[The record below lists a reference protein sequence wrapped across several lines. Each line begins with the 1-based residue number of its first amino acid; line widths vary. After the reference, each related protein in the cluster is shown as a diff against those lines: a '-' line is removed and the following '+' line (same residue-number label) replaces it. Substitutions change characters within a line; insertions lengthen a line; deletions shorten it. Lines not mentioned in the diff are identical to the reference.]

1 MNSATDVMAVDPW
14 KQTLGLLLQLCRS
27 DDARSFASSSESL
40 CAHRTERRLRLR
52 TTGAERR
59 TVSVRF
65 VDRVS
70 ATAVTIAWHDST
82 HCSYGDQAWHATRAR
97 TSAVCAISGRPVR
110 PGDAVYQPRGRPR
123 PLNADAMILASAL
136 HEAEENR

>member
-1 MNSATDVMAVDPW
+1 MRD
-14 KQTLGLLLQLCRS
+14 RS
-27 DDARSFASSSESL
+27 
-40 CAHRTERRLRLR
+40 RLRASR
-52 TTGAERR
+52 CVHAGRNVGCACGRPPR
-59 TVSVRF
+59 SGGPSRF

-97 TSAVCAISGRPVR
+97 TSAVCAISGRSVL